1 MAETKVEITD
11 GFSGE
16 GVRRRS
22 TVTRALFGDVLQFVD
37 FVAIIITSVIVAFVY
52 HRYALITA
60 FDYQQYA
67 AAGIVGATG
76 VTALLRRDG
85 YYDFDQVMKS
95 GGMIRAI
102 TSRWFL
108 IIMSLLAF
116 GFALKISESFSRV
129 WLFAWS
135 ATVISLIFVN
145 HLMAASIGRRL
156 SRDGGLFA
164 RRIAIVG
171 ATDLGQKL
179 AEQMRDNDNG
189 IFVAGVF
196 SADLPCAEDA
206 DQMPLSGDVRG
217 VARLARNGE
226 IDDIIITLPRTTR
239 KNMDTLVGR
248 LSMLPVSVSLC
259 SNIHWLDH
267 RGGSVNNV
275 GNVNVLSLYRRPL
288 EGWGGVIKNCE
299 DIILG
304 LIAFIF
310 ALPVLLIVGL
320 LIKLQDGGDIFFA
333 QKRHGFNNAVF
344 QIYKFRTMTVAEDG
358 DKVTQA
364 TVGDT
369 RITALG
375 GFLRRYSLDEL
386 PQLLNVIKG
395 DMSLVGPRPHAM
407 AHNHQ
412 YAQQIEHYSGR
423 HKVKPGITGWAQV
436 NGLRGET
443 SENEMMEQRVTH
455 DLMYIDNWSLWFD
468 AKILAMTV
476 WAVLFPK
483 NAV

>member
-259 SNIHWLDH
+259 SNIH
-267 RGGSVNNV
+267 
-275 GNVNVLSLYRRPL
+275 
-288 EGWGGVIKNCE
+288 
-299 DIILG
+299 
-304 LIAFIF
+304 
-310 ALPVLLIVGL
+310 
-320 LIKLQDGGDIFFA
+320 
-333 QKRHGFNNAVF
+333 
-344 QIYKFRTMTVAEDG
+344 
-358 DKVTQA
+358 
-364 TVGDT
+364 
-369 RITALG
+369 
-375 GFLRRYSLDEL
+375 
-386 PQLLNVIKG
+386 
-395 DMSLVGPRPHAM
+395 
-407 AHNHQ
+407 
-412 YAQQIEHYSGR
+412 
-423 HKVKPGITGWAQV
+423 
-436 NGLRGET
+436 
-443 SENEMMEQRVTH
+443 
-455 DLMYIDNWSLWFD
+455 
-468 AKILAMTV
+468 
-476 WAVLFPK
+476 
-483 NAV
+483 